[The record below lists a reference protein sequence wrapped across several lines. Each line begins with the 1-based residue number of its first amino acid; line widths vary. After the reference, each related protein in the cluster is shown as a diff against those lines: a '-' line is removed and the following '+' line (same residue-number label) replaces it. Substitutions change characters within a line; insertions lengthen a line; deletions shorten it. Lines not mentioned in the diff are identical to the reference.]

1 MFIDSLGLHLVLA
14 LACGTQAAVLPRDPA
29 TLSAPKAISS
39 TTVTNMAYI
48 EQFAAAAY
56 CGEKNGGNTH
66 STNKVVVCDAPCG
79 PCPDVSGN
87 MAPINYKFYE

>member
-1 MFIDSLGLHLVLA
+1 MLA
-14 LACGTQAAVLPRDPA
+14 LACGTQATVLPRDPA
-29 TLSAPKAISS
+29 TLSAS
-39 TTVTNMAYI
+39 TATVKNMAYI

-56 CGEKNGGNTH
+56 CGENNGGNTH

-87 MAPINYKFYE
+87 MAPINGKFYE